1 MFPGAR
7 FSYRRSM
14 TNTPLRLMQIFSV
27 LSAALVVATAVLQ
40 FVSPSLVNPVVWI
53 RAVGVLALS
62 LLALRWAARV
72 REGHRGAYR
81 RLLWVSMAGSAGI
94 AVLTLLPDTPY
105 PMWVRV
111 EQAIQGVVLIAL
123 AWTLT
128 RPAVRTH
135 LRAVR

>member
-1 MFPGAR
+1 
-7 FSYRRSM
+7 M
-14 TNTPLRLMQIFSV
+14 TNAPLRLMRIFSV

-40 FVSPSLVNPVVWI
+40 FVSPSLVKPVVWI
-53 RAVGVLALS
+53 RAICVLVLS
-62 LLALRWAARV
+62 LLALRWTAWV
-72 REGHRGAYR
+72 HEGHRGACR
-81 RLLWVSMAGSAGI
+81 RLLWVSVAGSVGI

-123 AWTLT
+123 ARTLT

>member
-14 TNTPLRLMQIFSV
+14 TNAPLRLMRIFSV

-40 FVSPSLVNPVVWI
+40 FVSPSLVKPVVWI
-53 RAVGVLALS
+53 RAIGVLVLS
-62 LLALRWAARV
+62 LLALRWTARV
-72 REGHRGAYR
+72 HEGHRGAYR
-81 RLLWVSMAGSAGI
+81 RLLWVSVAGSVGI

-111 EQAIQGVVLIAL
+111 EQAIQGVVLITL

>member
-1 MFPGAR
+1 
-7 FSYRRSM
+7 
-14 TNTPLRLMQIFSV
+14 
-27 LSAALVVATAVLQ
+27 
-40 FVSPSLVNPVVWI
+40 
-53 RAVGVLALS
+53 
-62 LLALRWAARV
+62 
-72 REGHRGAYR
+72 
-81 RLLWVSMAGSAGI
+81 MAGSVGI